1 MTLVSILGEAVL
13 VLALAIVLL
22 ALIYFVIVFT
32 IAFVKTV
39 DKQLGKGG
47 ASETT
52 KAKRKRLH

>member
-1 MTLVSILGEAVL
+1 M
-13 VLALAIVLL
+13 LALAIVLL

-47 ASETT
+47 ASETP